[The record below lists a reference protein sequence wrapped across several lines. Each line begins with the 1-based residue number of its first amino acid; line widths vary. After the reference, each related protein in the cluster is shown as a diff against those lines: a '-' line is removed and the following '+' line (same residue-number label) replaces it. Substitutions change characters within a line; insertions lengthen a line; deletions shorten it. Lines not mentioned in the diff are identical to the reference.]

1 MALNKTSI
9 FKGYFLMMVTVL
21 AMANVYIFSKAAL
34 NIVDLAQFGV
44 YWFGL
49 AFIYNIAL
57 NKKKL
62 TREVFM
68 RTIRVHMRAIFI
80 FSSLELIGTVAFF
93 LAIKTMINPALV
105 SFLANLT
112 PVLVTLLGVFILKE
126 RFSGIEITG
135 ILLAIGGSFII
146 AYHPGS
152 EHKAEFNK
160 AILLM
165 LVTSICYS
173 LSTIISKKYI
183 HEVSPAIFTL
193 SRVVFLWVASIVYMV
208 IIGSSPLIE
217 SRALI
222 HIVVGSFLGPFLA
235 TFSAYSALKYIEASR
250 SSVLSSSKSVFVVLT
265 SWLYFNLLPGEYQI
279 LGGILT
285 ILGVL
290 LISLGSIIKYRRSTV
305 TKLIH

>member
-1 MALNKTSI
+1 
-9 FKGYFLMMVTVL
+9 MMVTVL

-34 NIVDLAQFGV
+34 TIVDLAQFGV

-49 AFIYNIAL
+49 AFLYNIAL

-62 TREVFM
+62 TGDILR
-68 RTIRVHMRAIFI
+68 RTLSMHSRPIFI
-80 FSSLELIGTVAFF
+80 FSSLELIGTVSFF

-112 PVLVTLLGVFILKE
+112 PVFVTVLGVLFLKE
-126 RFSGIEITG
+126 RFSRIEITG

-146 AYHPGS
+146 AYNPG
-152 EHKAEFNK
+152 AEQKIDYIK

-173 LSTIISKKYI
+173 LSTLISKKHI
-183 HEVSPAIFTL
+183 HEVSPAIFTV
-193 SRVVFLWVASIVYMV
+193 SRVVLLWGASKVYM
-208 IIGSSPLIE
+208 IILGSSPLIE
-217 SRALI
+217 SRAII
-222 HIVVGSFLGPFLA
+222 HIVAGSFLGPFLA
-235 TFSAYSALKYIEASR
+235 TFSAYSALRYIEASR
-250 SSVLSSSKSVFVVLT
+250 SAVLSSSKSVFVVLT
-265 SWLYFNLLPGEYQI
+265 SWLYFNLMPGEFQI
-279 LGGILT
+279 LGGVLT

-290 LISLGSIIKYRRSTV
+290 LISLGSVIKYRRETV